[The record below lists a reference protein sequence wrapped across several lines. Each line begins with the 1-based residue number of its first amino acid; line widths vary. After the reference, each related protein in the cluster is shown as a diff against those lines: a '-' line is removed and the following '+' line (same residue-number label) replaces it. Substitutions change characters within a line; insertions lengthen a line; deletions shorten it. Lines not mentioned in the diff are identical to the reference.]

1 MKDLINVS
9 IDKLTVKVNEE
20 YLCCAAEG
28 KFKVELSKEMIF
40 DVIKYVYNKIQEQK
54 KVK

>member
-20 YLCCAAEG
+20 YLYCAAEG

-40 DVIKYVYNKIQEQK
+40 DVIKYVYNKIQGQK
-54 KVK
+54 KIK

>member
-20 YLCCAAEG
+20 YLHCTAEG
-28 KFKVELSKEMIF
+28 RFKVEISIELII
-40 DVIKYVYNKIQEQK
+40 DIIKCVYNKIQEQK
-54 KVK
+54 KIK

>member
-20 YLCCAAEG
+20 YLYCAAEG
-28 KFKVELSKEMIF
+28 KFKVEVSKKMII
-40 DVIKYVYNKIQEQK
+40 DVMKYVYNKIQEQK
-54 KVK
+54 KNR